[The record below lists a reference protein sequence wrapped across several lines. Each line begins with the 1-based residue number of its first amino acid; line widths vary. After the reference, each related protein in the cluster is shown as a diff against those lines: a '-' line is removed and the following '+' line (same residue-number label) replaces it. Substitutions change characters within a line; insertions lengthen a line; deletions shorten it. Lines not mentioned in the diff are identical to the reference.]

1 MSYMIDYATL
11 STGADGAM
19 SKGSIYIRGIKSKDG
34 YDSFKFVLEKNQ
46 DFCGL
51 DA

>member
-1 MSYMIDYATL
+1 MIDYATL